1 MKFHVIRQHLGD
13 KMYMPGD
20 TREASEGDV
29 KHLLGKVLSKDEPS
43 KKAEGKPKNKAEGKS
58 PADKAS

>member
-20 TREASEGDV
+20 TREANESDV
-29 KHLLGKVLSKDEPS
+29 KHLIGTVLSKSKPRAPS
-43 KKAEGKPKNKAEGKS
+43 NKAKSGAPKNKSGS
-58 PADKAS
+58 